1 MSNQGDCKDL
11 RICSYVRGMGNYV
24 NSCQPSI
31 RISKRKEEDKQK
43 GEQINGITCPV
54 NTMYDWKTPCNKWS
68 PSSR

>member
-1 MSNQGDCKDL
+1 
-11 RICSYVRGMGNYV
+11 MGNYV

-54 NTMYDWKTPCNKWS
+54 NTMYDWKTPYNK
-68 PSSR
+68 